1 MLRIVAGGD
10 MQMGHFNVVV
20 VISDRPLVPAGAVPF
35 RSGAESVR
43 LTPGNRLKP
52 FNFPEIWTTDRTE
65 TAPLRLFGASK
76 YRLRAMDARLTPLD
90 TLDWDHRF
98 TAELPADPDI
108 SNRRRQVE
116 HASFSRVQPTPT
128 ADPTLLAYSAEVAA
142 LLGFDDSTLAD
153 SDFAVVFG
161 GSRVPHGAD
170 PFAACY
176 GGHQFGNWAGQLG
189 DGRAIALGEVRDA
202 NGQHQTLQLK
212 GAGPTPYS
220 RGADGRAVLRSS
232 IREFLCSEAMFHLG
246 VPTTRAL
253 SLVATGDAVVR
264 DMLYDGNPAAEPGAV
279 VARVA
284 PSFTR
289 FGNFQLPASRGDAEL
304 LRTLVEFT
312 IRTDFP
318 GIWNERHETFE
329 AKVVAWFRE
338 VVERTTRLV
347 VDWMRVGFVHGV
359 LNTDNM
365 SILGLTID
373 FGPYGW
379 LESYDPTWTP
389 NTTDAGQRRYRYGAQ
404 PAVVGWNLA
413 QLASSLVEL
422 VGGTDELQGA
432 LDLYGE
438 SYSNRFGAMMA
449 ARLGWVSPEDG
460 DVELINELF
469 SLLSRTETDF
479 VIFFRTLGNVTT
491 DVFASDDDLLV
502 PLMEAY
508 YQPEELIG
516 SLRDDT
522 VSWLR
527 RWGVR
532 ASQTVNRK
540 ARMNELNPRFVLRNW
555 IAQEVIDAA
564 SAGDTSLITELLDV
578 LRHPY
583 EEQPGRDHWA
593 QRRPD
598 WARNR
603 VGCSMLSCS
612 S

>member
-1 MLRIVAGGD
+1 MNAPDLPVLQA
-10 MQMGHFNVVV
+10 
-20 VISDRPLVPAGAVPF
+20 ISDL
-35 RSGAESVR
+35 
-43 LTPGNRLKP
+43 
-52 FNFPEIWTTDRTE
+52 
-65 TAPLRLFGASK
+65 
-76 YRLRAMDARLTPLD
+76 DALP
-90 TLDWDHRF
+90 WSHRF
-98 TAELPADPDI
+98 TAALPADPDV
-108 SNRRRQVE
+108 SARRRQV
-116 HASFSRVQPTPT
+116 AGAAFSRISPTQT
-128 ADPTLLAYSAEVAA
+128 AAPVLLAWSAEVAD
-142 LLGFDDSTLAD
+142 LLGLDPALMTEPE
-153 SDFAVVFG
+153 FARVFG
-161 GSRVPHGAD
+161 GSSVPTGAD

-189 DGRAIALGEVRDA
+189 DGRAIALGEVLDRHG
-202 NGQHQTLQLK
+202 NHQTLQLK

-253 SLVATGDAVVR
+253 SLVSTGDAVVR
-264 DMLYDGNPAAEPGAV
+264 DMLYDGNPAPETGAV
-279 VARVA
+279 VCRVA

-289 FGNFQLPASRGDAEL
+289 FGNFQLPASRDEIVL
-304 LRTLVEFT
+304 LRTLTEFT

-318 GIWNERHETFE
+318 EIWSAPHGSFE
-329 AKVVAWFRE
+329 AKVLAWFTE
-338 VVERTTRLV
+338 VVERNVRLV

-389 NTTDAGQRRYRYGAQ
+389 NTTDAGQRRYRYGNQ

-413 QLASSLVEL
+413 QLASALVPL
-422 VGGTDELQGA
+422 VGGTAELQAA
-432 LDLYGE
+432 LDTYGE
-438 SYSNRFGAMMA
+438 RYSGQFGEMMSE
-449 ARLGWVSPEDG
+449 RLGWGPLRDG
-460 DVELINELF
+460 DVELVNELF
-469 SLLSRTETDF
+469 ALLSRTETDY
-479 VIFFRTLGNVTT
+479 VLFFRNL
-491 DVFASDDDLLV
+491 SLV
-502 PLMEAY
+502 PLVGTDEEMVGALMDAY
-508 YQPEELIG
+508 YQPEELVE
-516 SLRDDT
+516 SLLADT

-527 RWGVR
+527 RWALRVVEGGV
-532 ASQTVNRK
+532 SQGERV
-540 ARMNELNPRFVLRNW
+540 ARTNALNPRFVLRNW

-564 SAGDTSLITELLDV
+564 DAGDASLISELLDV

-583 EEQPGRDHWA
+583 DEQPGREKWA
-593 QRRPD
+593 ARRPE